1 MMIIITTILMKV
13 IIIIAT
19 ILIITIM
26 VKMTMIVITI
36 TESRDLILLQK
47 STQNLLKILQYD
59 KAIGCPLG
67 RWVDGLRGHIINPF
81 TWEIK
86 STVPWAIGN
95 PHINFHSVLS
105 VMFSAESPYSHAKL
119 PRNKIK

>member
-1 MMIIITTILMKV
+1 MMIIITTILMK
-13 IIIIAT
+13 IMITIAT
-19 ILIITIM
+19 ILIITII

-67 RWVDGLRGHIINPF
+67 RWVEG
-81 TWEIK
+81 
-86 STVPWAIGN
+86 
-95 PHINFHSVLS
+95 PHNQPLYLGDQVNRSLGYRQPTH
-105 VMFSAESPYSHAKL
+105 
-119 PRNKIK
+119 

>member
-26 VKMTMIVITI
+26 VKMAMIVITI

-47 STQNLLKILQYD
+47 S
-59 KAIGCPLG
+59 
-67 RWVDGLRGHIINPF
+67 
-81 TWEIK
+81 
-86 STVPWAIGN
+86 IGN